1 MQHLI
6 RHTALSLALATASAV
21 AMSLPAQA
29 AQQQKTD
36 TRTYDIEAGQL
47 DQVLTRFAEQ
57 SGLRLMVVSEL
68 VAGQQSDGLK
78 GNYPVQQGLDRL
90 LLRSGLSA
98 RVSDDVILIEKHR
111 RREGRWSWG
120 LRPFRGRGWGDDGKL
135 RLLHHRTC
143 QRRFKNAYQS
153 EGHTAVGV
161 CHHPTGPARP
171 AHC

>member
-36 TRTYDIEAGQL
+36 TRAYDIEAGQL

-57 SGLRLMVVSEL
+57 SGLRLMVVSEW
-68 VAGQQSDGLK
+68 VEGQQSDGLK

-98 RVSDDVILIEKHR
+98 RVSDDVILIEKTPAQ
-111 RREGRWSWG
+111 GG
-120 LRPFRGRGWGDDGKL
+120 
-135 RLLHHRTC
+135 
-143 QRRFKNAYQS
+143 
-153 EGHTAVGV
+153 AVELGA
-161 CHHPTGPARP
+161 TTIQG
-171 AHC
+171 